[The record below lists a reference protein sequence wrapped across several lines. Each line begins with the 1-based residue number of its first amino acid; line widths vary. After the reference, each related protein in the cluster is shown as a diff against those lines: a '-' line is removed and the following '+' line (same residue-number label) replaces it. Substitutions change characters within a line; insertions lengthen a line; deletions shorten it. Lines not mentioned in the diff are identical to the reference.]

1 MNIKNLFKYKPQ
13 TEYDFSIQ
21 QSENAA
27 IQQLNNEKIEEKVYN
42 SIQENLE
49 FMKSKYNS
57 LINSDI
63 IIRDFFLICKNKKYK
78 AFLMYV
84 DEMTDSMNINHF
96 VLKPLMLRNQNNTYT
111 ETDSPKNPKIIRK
124 IKKSDLSNY
133 IYNNLI
139 PNNNLSF
146 ETEFS
151 KIISDI
157 NAGNCVLFVDSLNVA
172 FDIDGKGFKQRSVDR
187 PQIENVI
194 KGPQEAF
201 VENIRT
207 NTALLRR
214 IVNNQNLIIEN
225 LEIGEL
231 SQTKCALC
239 YMQNIANGDLIAE
252 AKYRLNNLSIDALI
266 SSGEVV

>member
-1 MNIKNLFKYKPQ
+1 MI
-13 TEYDFSIQ
+13 
-21 QSENAA
+21 
-27 IQQLNNEKIEEKVYN
+27 V
-42 SIQENLE
+42 
-49 FMKSKYNS
+49 
-57 LINSDI
+57 
-63 IIRDFFLICKNKKYK
+63 
-78 AFLMYV
+78 
-84 DEMTDSMNINHF
+84 
-96 VLKPLMLRNQNNTYT
+96 
-111 ETDSPKNPKIIRK
+111 RK

-157 NAGNCVLFVDSLNVA
+157 NAGS
-172 FDIDGKGFKQRSVDR
+172 
-187 PQIENVI
+187 
-194 KGPQEAF
+194 
-201 VENIRT
+201 
-207 NTALLRR
+207 R

-252 AKYRLNNLSIDALI
+252 AIYRLNNLSIDALI
-266 SSGEVV
+266 SSGELEQLIQERNQSSIEIQ